1 MSRMNAKSIT
11 QLRLVIQGIHHP
23 TATKV
28 EEVVR
33 KFGAVQAQDYYGA
46 LWGIG
51 LRMKSAT
58 EEIIEQAIADK
69 KIVRSWPMRG
79 TLHFTT
85 ADDLRWMLT
94 YLAPRVLK
102 RAASVH
108 RQVGLDEKTFIKSSK
123 LVERALEGGKQL
135 TREELYAVLE
145 KNKINPDNSRGL
157 HILGYLAHEKLICI
171 STRKGKQH
179 RFALLDEWLPPS
191 DIPTLD
197 EALAELAR
205 RYFTSHGPASINDF
219 TWWTGLTLT
228 ETRRGLSIVEKE
240 LQKITVDGETFWL
253 SKDVSEVK
261 PFKSAYLLPS
271 YDEYTVAY
279 KDRSH
284 LLDPAH
290 ATKARN
296 GIFNPVIVVDGKIA
310 GTWKRTLKKDSV
322 SIEKELFKKGIPS
335 LANVEK
341 TYGKFLGLS
350 VK

>member
-1 MSRMNAKSIT
+1 MNAKSIT
-11 QLRLVIQGIHHP
+11 QLRLVVQGIHHP
-23 TATKV
+23 TTTKV
-28 EEVVR
+28 EDVVR

-58 EEIIEQAIADK
+58 EKSVEKAIADK

-94 YLAPRVLK
+94 YLAPRIIK

-108 RQVGLDEKTFIKSSK
+108 RQVELDAKTFRKSSTI
-123 LVERALEGGKQL
+123 VERALEGGKQL
-135 TREELYAVLE
+135 TREELYAFLE
-145 KNKINPDNSRGL
+145 KSKIKTDNSRGL
-157 HILGYLAHEKLICI
+157 HILGYLAHEKLICLT
-171 STRKGKQH
+171 TRKGKQH
-179 RFALLDEWLPPS
+179 RFALLDEWLPAS

-205 RYFTSHGPASINDF
+205 RYFTGHGPASINDF

-228 ETRRGLSIVEKE
+228 EARRGLSIVESE
-240 LQKITVDGETFWL
+240 LQKIEVDGETFWM
-253 SKDVSEVK
+253 SKNVDEVK
-261 PFKSAYLLPS
+261 PFKSAYLLPA

-310 GTWKRTLKKDSV
+310 GTWKRTLNRERV
-322 SIEKELFKKGIPS
+322 SIGKELFKKNIPS
-335 LANVEK
+335 LAKAEK
-341 TYGKFLGLS
+341 AYGKFLGLS
-350 VK
+350 VD